1 MDKLVSCEVQD
12 HNYSISMIK
21 NLDDIMRKTVVHNF
35 LSQFKLSSVL
45 WITSIVVASLCS
57 ALAAPLLLGL
67 AGDLAAATAKKQDS
81 TGGDLI
87 RPRTKNIAVHR
98 RLTDRIRNGDVS
110 PRAKRQTIA
119 TQVNSTLAA
128 LKDHYSDR
136 PAMVNWLN
144 TIENNWSDLQFEADD
159 TAQNTRKIFG
169 RHSMLISQIL
179 RQAERLTNGAEDK
192 LLSAYATLRAD
203 FLSMSELTRQIR
215 ELGAGYIGSRG
226 EDASATGDLRV
237 LSELLSS
244 RALSAQQLSGQLRT
258 LGLDQIALA
267 TDNTNLRTDRYLAT
281 LETVLLD
288 HGQFNDE
295 QYTDEGSKLI
305 GALDEA
311 TEMASSALTQAL
323 DNRMQNSKNQA
334 WLIGGIASFFI
345 IAITVAFSF
354 VVSHINRQIG
364 IIGGDISRAAR
375 GDLVIIARSKGKDEF
390 ADLRS
395 HFHTAMG
402 VVSGLIS
409 NIRGAEENLGAYMRF
424 FISNVEQCEQQ
435 VQQQSQDLAHIAMN
449 SLELGEDS
457 ANLYAEAVS
466 LNAAFDQTNE
476 SSVAARTA
484 SLESVQHIKIL
495 HGSIITAV
503 EDMSV
508 LIERSKEIDA
518 MVGVIQSI
526 AEQTNLLALNAAIEA
541 ARAGEQGRGFAVVA
555 DEVRTLASRTQSS
568 TAEIRGIVNNLQ
580 KEFKVMSAA
589 VSSNA
594 DAVAGAVEQAQ
605 RARHQCEYIVEQVMT
620 LSSVGTR
627 ISEIS
632 EKQKA
637 DSLHIAHSINNLK
650 ESRQTV
656 HATLEEAKRNSKD
669 VVGTLTTLSGAT
681 AQFTLS

>member
-1 MDKLVSCEVQD
+1 
-12 HNYSISMIK
+12 MIK

-81 TGGDLI
+81 TGVDLI
-87 RPRTKNIAVHR
+87 RPLTKNIAVHR

>member
-81 TGGDLI
+81 TGVDLI
-87 RPRTKNIAVHR
+87 RPLTKNIAVHR

-267 TDNTNLRTDRYLAT
+267 TDNTNLRTDRYLET

>member
-81 TGGDLI
+81 TGVDLI
-87 RPRTKNIAVHR
+87 RPLTKNIAVHR

-226 EDASATGDLRV
+226 EDASATGDLRL

-637 DSLHIAHSINNLK
+637 DSLHIARSINNLK

>member
-81 TGGDLI
+81 TGVDLI
-87 RPRTKNIAVHR
+87 RPLTKNIAVHR

-295 QYTDEGSKLI
+295 RYTDEGSKLI

-323 DNRMQNSKNQA
+323 DNRIQNSKNQA

>member
-1 MDKLVSCEVQD
+1 LRSQLFFIYDQKPRWHLEE
-12 HNYSISMIK
+12 
-21 NLDDIMRKTVVHNF
+21 TVVQNF
-35 LSQFKLSSVL
+35 LSQIKLSSVL
-45 WITSIVVASLCS
+45 WITSIVVAGLCS
-57 ALAAPLLLGL
+57 ALAAPLLISLVS
-67 AGDLAAATAKKQDS
+67 DLAAATAKKQDS
-81 TGGDLI
+81 TGVDLI
-87 RPRTKNIAVHR
+87 RPLTKNLAVHR
-98 RLTDRIRNGDVS
+98 GLTDRIRNGDLS
-110 PRAKRQTIA
+110 ARAKRQTAA
-119 TQVNSTLAA
+119 TQVNSTLAT

-136 PAMVNWLN
+136 PAMFNWLN
-144 TIENNWSDLQFEADD
+144 TIENTWSDLQSEADD
-159 TAQNTRKIFG
+159 PAQNTRKIFG

-179 RQAERLTNGAEDK
+179 SHADRLTNGADEK
-192 LLSAYATLRAD
+192 LLSAYATLRSD
-203 FLSMSELTRQIR
+203 FLSMSELARQIR
-215 ELGAGYIGSRG
+215 ELGAGHIASKG
-226 EDASATGDLRV
+226 EDASVTGDLRV
-237 LSELLSS
+237 LAELLSS
-244 RALSAQQLSGQLRT
+244 RVLSAQQLSGQLRT

-267 TDNTNLRTDRYLAT
+267 TDNTNLRIERYLAT

-288 HGQFNDE
+288 PGQFNYE

-305 GALDEA
+305 GALGEP
-311 TEMASSALTQAL
+311 TGMASSALALAL
-323 DNRMQNSKNQA
+323 DTRMQNSKRQA

-345 IAITVAFSF
+345 IANTIAFSF

-375 GDLVIIARSKGKDEF
+375 GDLVNIKRPKGKDEF
-390 ADLRS
+390 ADLRW

-402 VVSGLIS
+402 VVSGLIR

-424 FISNVEQCEQQ
+424 FISNVEKCEQQ
-435 VQQQSQDLAHIAMN
+435 VQQQSQDLAHIAKN

-669 VVGTLTTLSGAT
+669 VVETLTNLSGAT
-681 AQFTLS
+681 AQFELS

>member
-81 TGGDLI
+81 TGVDLI
-87 RPRTKNIAVHR
+87 RPLTKNIAVHR

-226 EDASATGDLRV
+226 EDASATGDLRL

>member
-81 TGGDLI
+81 TGVDLI
-87 RPRTKNIAVHR
+87 RPLTKNIAVHR

-226 EDASATGDLRV
+226 EDASATGDLRL

-267 TDNTNLRTDRYLAT
+267 TDNTNLRTDRYLET

>member
-81 TGGDLI
+81 TGVDLI
-87 RPRTKNIAVHR
+87 RPLTKNIAVHR

-226 EDASATGDLRV
+226 EDASATGDLRL

-267 TDNTNLRTDRYLAT
+267 TDNTNLRTDRYLET

-637 DSLHIAHSINNLK
+637 DSLHIARSINNLK

>member
-1 MDKLVSCEVQD
+1 
-12 HNYSISMIK
+12 MIK

-81 TGGDLI
+81 TGVDLI
-87 RPRTKNIAVHR
+87 RPLTKNIAVHR

-159 TAQNTRKIFG
+159 PAQNARKIFG

-179 RQAERLTNGAEDK
+179 RQAERLTNGADDK

>member
-81 TGGDLI
+81 TGVDLI
-87 RPRTKNIAVHR
+87 RPLTKNIAVHR

-159 TAQNTRKIFG
+159 PAQNARKIFG

-179 RQAERLTNGAEDK
+179 RQAERLTNGADDK

-226 EDASATGDLRV
+226 EDASATGDLRL

>member
-81 TGGDLI
+81 TGVDLI
-87 RPRTKNIAVHR
+87 RPLTKNIAVHR

>member
-1 MDKLVSCEVQD
+1 
-12 HNYSISMIK
+12 
-21 NLDDIMRKTVVHNF
+21 
-35 LSQFKLSSVL
+35 
-45 WITSIVVASLCS
+45 
-57 ALAAPLLLGL
+57 
-67 AGDLAAATAKKQDS
+67 
-81 TGGDLI
+81 
-87 RPRTKNIAVHR
+87 
-98 RLTDRIRNGDVS
+98 
-110 PRAKRQTIA
+110 
-119 TQVNSTLAA
+119 
-128 LKDHYSDR
+128 
-136 PAMVNWLN
+136 
-144 TIENNWSDLQFEADD
+144 
-159 TAQNTRKIFG
+159 
-169 RHSMLISQIL
+169 
-179 RQAERLTNGAEDK
+179 
-192 LLSAYATLRAD
+192 
-203 FLSMSELTRQIR
+203 
-215 ELGAGYIGSRG
+215 
-226 EDASATGDLRV
+226 
-237 LSELLSS
+237 LLSS

>member
-81 TGGDLI
+81 TGVDLI
-87 RPRTKNIAVHR
+87 RPLTKNIAVHR

-144 TIENNWSDLQFEADD
+144 TIETNWSDLQFEADD
-159 TAQNTRKIFG
+159 PAQNARKIFG

-179 RQAERLTNGAEDK
+179 RQAERLTNGADDK

-466 LNAAFDQTNE
+466 LNAAFDQTNA

>member
-81 TGGDLI
+81 SGVDLI
-87 RPRTKNIAVHR
+87 RPLTKNIAVHR

-226 EDASATGDLRV
+226 EDASATGDLRL

-267 TDNTNLRTDRYLAT
+267 TDNTNLRTDRYLET

-637 DSLHIAHSINNLK
+637 DSLHIARSINNLK